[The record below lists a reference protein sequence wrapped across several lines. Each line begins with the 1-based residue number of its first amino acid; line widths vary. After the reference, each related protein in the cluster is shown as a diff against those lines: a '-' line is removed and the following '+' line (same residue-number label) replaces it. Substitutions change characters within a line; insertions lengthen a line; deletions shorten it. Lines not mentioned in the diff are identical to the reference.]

1 MDFEWDPES
10 RSLRAAAFEFGQSLN
25 AGALEDDRAGR
36 FREDKWERL
45 AEWGYL
51 GLCAPKQF
59 GGAGADPLTGLL
71 VTEALAESC
80 QDGGLLFSAAVQA
93 WVVMPALLRHG
104 SEEHKR
110 RYLPALV
117 DGSSIGAIAITEPE
131 AGSDAF
137 AMRTRATSAEGGFS
151 LHGRK
156 TMVTNGPVADVVV
169 CFAATGDGAAASQA
183 PLLGGTS
190 VFVVD
195 TATPGVER
203 SRSIEKMGLRTSPLG
218 DLVFEGAFVP
228 ENQVLGRLGAGLLV
242 FNDVIEWERIWL
254 SALQLGA
261 LQRDLDQARSY
272 ARERKAFG
280 APIASFQS
288 VANRIVDMKVRLEA
302 SRWLLYHA
310 AWTKTHKG
318 RALAESAIAKLSAS
332 EAALESSL
340 DALQV
345 HGGYG
350 YMTESGLER
359 RVRDAVGSRIYSGT
373 SEMQR
378 VVLSRAL
385 GL

>member
-10 RSLRAAAFEFGQSLN
+10 LSLRAAALEFGRSLN
-25 AGALEDDRAGR
+25 AGALEDDRAGH

-45 AEWGYL
+45 AQWGYL
-51 GLCAPKQF
+51 GLCVPKEF
-59 GGAGADPLTGLL
+59 GGAGADPLAGLL

-80 QDGGLLFSAAVQA
+80 HDGGLLFSAAVQA
-93 WVVMPALLRHG
+93 WVVIPALVRHG
-104 SEEHKR
+104 SEDQKR

-117 DGSSIGAIAITEPE
+117 DASSIGAIAITEPE

-137 AMRTRATSAEGGFS
+137 AMRTRASSAEGGFS

-169 CFAATGDGAAASQA
+169 CFAATGEDAAAGQA
-183 PLLGGTS
+183 PLGGTS
-190 VFVVD
+190 VFLVD

-203 SRSIEKMGLRTSPLG
+203 SRSMEKMGLRTSPLG
-218 DLVFEGAFVP
+218 DLVFEGVFVP
-228 ENQVLGRLGAGLLV
+228 ERQVLGRLGAGLLV
-242 FNDVIEWERIWL
+242 FNDVLEWERIWL

-280 APIASFQS
+280 APIANFQS

-310 AWTKTHKG
+310 AWTKARKG

-332 EAALESSL
+332 EAALQSSL

-350 YMTESGLER
+350 YMTESGVER

-378 VVLSRAL
+378 VILSRAL